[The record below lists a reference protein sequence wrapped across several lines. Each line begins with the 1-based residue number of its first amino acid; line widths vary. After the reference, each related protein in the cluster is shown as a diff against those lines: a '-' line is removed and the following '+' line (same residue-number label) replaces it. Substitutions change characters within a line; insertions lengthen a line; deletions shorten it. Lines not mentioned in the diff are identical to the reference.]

1 MSNFPSQIL
10 LIHGLS
16 RTPLSLI
23 HLKWGLDRRCCR
35 ADLFGYAAMLESYDA
50 IARRL
55 HDRLQVMA
63 KRGSYGIVTHSLGG
77 VLLRS
82 ALSLAPI
89 VQPVQIVMIGPPN
102 QRPRLAPIAWKFPPF
117 RWWTG
122 TCGENLSLATFYQ
135 NLPRLNAPYTII
147 AGTSGFNG
155 RWSPF
160 GMDVNDSIVALS
172 EARLSESDR
181 IIELPVRHTLMMY
194 DRWVKQEIFQA
205 LKLSGGGAEPKPL

>member
-89 VQPVQIVMIGPPN
+89 VQP
-102 QRPRLAPIAWKFPPF
+102 
-117 RWWTG
+117 
-122 TCGENLSLATFYQ
+122 
-135 NLPRLNAPYTII
+135 
-147 AGTSGFNG
+147 
-155 RWSPF
+155 
-160 GMDVNDSIVALS
+160 
-172 EARLSESDR
+172 
-181 IIELPVRHTLMMY
+181 
-194 DRWVKQEIFQA
+194 
-205 LKLSGGGAEPKPL
+205 

>member
-1 MSNFPSQIL
+1 MSSPSQIL

-23 HLKWGLDRRCCR
+23 HLKWGLDRRGCR
-35 ADLFGYAAMLESYDA
+35 AELFGYAAVVESYDA
-50 IARRL
+50 IVRRL

-82 ALSLAPI
+82 ALGLASIEP
-89 VQPVQIVMIGPPN
+89 PVHIVMLGPPN
-102 QRPRLAPIAWKFPPF
+102 QRPRLASIAWKLPPF

-135 NLPRLNAPYTII
+135 NLPGLNAPYTII

-160 GMDVNDSIVALS
+160 GMDANDSVVALS
-172 EARLSESDR
+172 ETRLSAVDR
-181 IIELPVRHTLMMY
+181 MIELPVRHTLMMY
-194 DRWVKQEIFQA
+194 DRRVKQEIFQA
-205 LKLSGGGAEPKPL
+205 LQLSGGFGSAQPP